1 MGRRSS
7 SPVAPPTLS
16 LSAQPCL
23 SSLTPVSGIPLGS
36 MNAYS
41 RAKETLESGVEEG
54 VVQVLARP
62 ELPHLALGE
71 LLDPQLA
78 RGMVGPTPVEPVNV
92 DRPAIE
98 RTATSRDPAR
108 VEAAEAGPSFV
119 PFRNGRSWQS
129 CDRLPVARLFNC
141 CVLLPLVVCF
151 PAEAVA
157 VSNLDTPPPSFSSP
171 NTRSHATHTT
181 QDLESPRRSISVSK
195 IADTRTRWWWVL
207 PLSSPPPVVVAG
219 RLGLV
224 VASESKIAPSSSTC

>member
-1 MGRRSS
+1 MPTPERKRRWSRASRRVSS
-7 SPVAPPTLS
+7 KYSPVQSCPTW
-16 LSAQPCL
+16 
-23 SSLTPVSGIPLGS
+23 
-36 MNAYS
+36 
-41 RAKETLESGVEEG
+41 
-54 VVQVLARP
+54 
-62 ELPHLALGE
+62 HLASCWTHNWRAGWW
-71 LLDPQLA
+71 
-78 RGMVGPTPVEPVNV
+78 GPTPVEPVNV

-108 VEAAEAGPSFV
+108 VEAAQAGPSFV